1 MLLTYDEYCQKHG
14 MSTRTLFRRIKD
26 GSLNPVKIDG
36 KNYCY
41 AEEDITGMN
50 AEEKKMVVRGLS
62 VQWNVGIK
70 DAHQLYKLAGHKA
83 TKKTTEIISAI
94 EKDVKHWEQVLK
106 TKIKGYDKRSL
117 QLKVRKG
124 NLERKT
130 RSDKFTFRNN
140 ILKDKPETLDKA
152 TDLVAT
158 TYFQDALGNINLA
171 IDRAIHHAK
180 NSQEYFEVAAVNIHT
195 LRRHIRRVAQQSGFQ
210 KMHDFLNHHNTYR
223 KGLAYNKGAFTNDI
237 QFGEVFSMDDHKF
250 DVSGCLVFNEATGK
264 MEQKHIYSWFVIE
277 MKTMYPL
284 AWMIKATPFSEE
296 DIVRLLMRCFRQHGL
311 PTEKLICDQ
320 GLGKSE
326 RIKDFCRKLDLTLEP
341 QEPYCPTQKAVN
353 ERFFGVIKNECDVY
367 NENFTG
373 SNHPVE
379 GRHRDRRL
387 SPEATTEMVNEAI
400 ARYDKYV
407 TGYYLDRPRTR
418 QIEGIEH
425 LQDNTGRVSTRALYE
440 YFYSR
445 HMLKRIDDRMLRY
458 AYMKYDSVKSFSGYM
473 LKYKGEAYIPDSS
486 LSITLYSKDYTY
498 TIAYDPDNLNSI
510 DLYSNQDILD
520 RLTGDYIA
528 KGDYVCTLACIA
540 NLPSGDKHRKVTMY
554 NKSIQKNI
562 KQLADTYRAK
572 AAVEKDLVNY
582 TAGDEGLLEV
592 MREQTREVEKIIKES
607 IPMRRI
613 AEVVRTVPEQ
623 PKAAVTDVE
632 DMDFDELNTIEA

>member
-14 MSTRTLFRRIKD
+14 MSKRNFYYKIKQ
-26 GSLNPVKIDG
+26 GEIKPLEMDG

-50 AEEKKMVVRGLS
+50 AEDKKMLVRGLAE
-62 VQWNVGIK
+62 QWKTRMEI
-70 DAHQLYKLAGHKA
+70 AHDLYRQAGHRA
-83 TKKTTEIISAI
+83 TKQTTGIIRAI
-94 EKDVKHWEQVLK
+94 ETDVKHWELILK
-106 TKIKGYDKRSL
+106 IKIKGHDKRSL
-117 QLKVRKG
+117 QIKVKKG
-124 NLERKT
+124 NFKRKT
-130 RSDKFTFRNN
+130 RSDKFSFRNN
-140 ILKDKPETLDKA
+140 ILKDNPGTLDKA
-152 TDLVAT
+152 VDLVTT

-180 NSQEYFEVAAVNIHT
+180 NNEEHYEVAAVNIHT
-195 LRRHIRRVAQQSGFQ
+195 LRRHIRRVASQSGF
-210 KMHDFLNHHNTYR
+210 KEMHDFLNHHNTYR

-250 DVSGCLVFNEATGK
+250 DVAGCLVFNEATGK
-264 MEQKHIYSWFVIE
+264 MEQKHIYSWFVVE

-296 DIVRLLMRCFRQHGL
+296 DIVRLLMRCFRQYGL
-311 PTEKLICDQ
+311 PTDKLICDQ

-353 ERFFGVIKNECDVY
+353 ERLFGVIKAECDVY

-387 SPEATTEMVNEAI
+387 SPEETTEMVNEAV
-400 ARYDKYV
+400 ARYDNYV

-418 QIEGIEH
+418 QIEGIDH
-425 LQDNTGRVSTRALYE
+425 LKDNSGRVSTRALYE

-445 HMLKRIDDRMLRY
+445 HMPKRIDDRMLRY
-458 AYMKYDSVKSFSGYM
+458 AYMKYDSVKSFSGYL

-520 RLTGDYIA
+520 RLNGDYIA
-528 KGDYVCTLACIA
+528 KGDYVCTLQSIA
-540 NLPSGDKHRKVTMY
+540 NLPTDEKARKVTMY

-562 KQLADTYRAK
+562 KQLANTYRAK
-572 AAVEKDLVNY
+572 AALEKDLVNY

-592 MREQTREVEKIIKES
+592 MQEQKREVEKIIKES
-607 IPMRRI
+607 IPMRKI
-613 AEVVRTVPEQ
+613 AEVVSTVPQ
-623 PKAAVTDVE
+623 QQKTVLSDVE